1 MRVILCDPHLV
12 FAEALAAMLRK
23 HDCDAEVTTSPDSA
37 LRAVAEVGAD
47 VCVMDISFP
56 GEDGLEGT
64 RRILAAAPG
73 VKVFVLTAQTDPD
86 TVRAAIDAGATG
98 IASKQRGAHEL
109 IEAIERVADGET
121 YCDPTLSEEAPGNGE
136 RYDERFLAD
145 FLTSRERQVLEH
157 LVEGASTRLI
167 ARNMGIT
174 FATAR
179 THVQAVLTKLGVH
192 SRLEAA
198 AFAVRNG
205 IVPPRHERGA

>member
-23 HDCDAEVTTSPDSA
+23 RGCDAEVTTSPASA
-37 LRAVAEVGAD
+37 LRAAAAGAD

-56 GEDGLEGT
+56 GEDGVEGT
-64 RRILAAAPG
+64 RRILAAAPD
-73 VKVFVLTAQTDPD
+73 VKIFVLTARTDPD
-86 TVRAAIDAGATG
+86 AVRAAIDAGATG
-98 IASKQRGAHEL
+98 IASKQRGVREL

-121 YCDPTLSEEAPGNGE
+121 YCDPTLSEEPSENGG
-136 RYDERFLAD
+136 RYGERFLAD
-145 FLTSRERQVLEH
+145 FLTSRERQVLEY
-157 LVEGASTRLI
+157 LVEGANTRRI
-167 ARNMGIT
+167 ARSMGIT

-205 IVPPRHERGA
+205 IVPPRRERGA